1 LPFRTVV
8 GVGVGPKLSRG
19 RVTARDAIVVFVG
32 RKLSRKDVPKGEL
45 IPPTFGGFPTD
56 VREPVLMV
64 EPKDYERGRQ
74 PHPPEGW
81 CRTDVYWIDWA
92 KIHQL
97 NVEQQRE
104 REQASSSTKRRRP
117 RGSADD

>member
-1 LPFRTVV
+1 MPFRTVL

-32 RKLSRKDVPKGEL
+32 RKLPRKDVPKGEL

-64 EPKDYERGRQ
+64 KPKGDERGRKH
-74 PHPPEGW
+74 HPPEGW
-81 CRTDVYWIDWA
+81 CRTDAYWIDWA
-92 KIHQL
+92 KIHEL
-97 NVEQQRE
+97 NVMQQRE
-104 REQASSSTKRRRP
+104 AGQAPRSRKRRRSD
-117 RGSADD
+117 GSAND